1 MMMIKKNHTSS
12 LRMSN
17 RFEQEVVASDTYE
30 LVTDLFCHLL
40 ECAYMY
46 YVLMYKGLALHSG
59 ALNRSFKN
67 LQGAINTLYRHARGG
82 GFTRRSLKQTMVDN
96 EKILWG
102 WKFTF
107 PPSFFSSAF
116 RAPPPLGFD
125 LESFESFLV
134 FFDFF
139 FESRS
144 RLESEELELESL
156 LESLLELEL
165 ELLAFLFFLSWT
177 FRVW

>member
-1 MMMIKKNHTSS
+1 
-12 LRMSN
+12 LRSPDLERAFGLGE
-17 RFEQEVVASDTYE
+17 RFLGDG
-30 LVTDLFCHLL
+30 DLFL
-40 ECAYMY
+40 
-46 YVLMYKGLALHSG
+46 G
-59 ALNRSFKN
+59 AGEAEAFLRGEGDS
-67 LQGAINTLYRHARGG
+67 LGGA
-82 GFTRRSLKQTMVDN
+82 
-96 EKILWG
+96 
-102 WKFTF
+102 F

-116 RAPPPLGFD
+116 RALPPLGFD

-165 ELLAFLFFLSWT
+165 ELLAFLFFLS
-177 FRVW
+177 FSLALSLPLPFFSSPLLSELLARDLLPFFSSSLFFSSPAAPGAMLFK